1 LVGDCATAS
10 SGAGD
15 EEFGHA
21 LPEGAVVEGAGLVSE
36 GESTVGG
43 GAEGE
48 AEFHLDEDGG
58 WRPDRGAVWRIEDGV
73 RRGRGRGSGKP
84 GLGGRDVGCC
94 CGGHGGR

>member
-1 LVGDCATAS
+1 MVGDCATAS
-10 SGAGD
+10 PGAGD

-21 LPEGAVVEGAGLVSE
+21 LPEGAVVEGTGLVSE

-58 WRPDRGAVWRIEDGV
+58 WRPGSAAVRSVDDGL
-73 RRGRGRGSGKP
+73 RRGG
-84 GLGGRDVGCC
+84 GGRVGSQASEVVT
-94 CGGHGGR
+94 